1 MPVDVVGFA
10 YAAAVA
16 AGGMI
21 GYAKA
26 GKKIKYDPERLTVD
40 RTYFKS

>member
-16 AGGMI
+16 AGGMV

-26 GKKIKYDPERLTVD
+26 GEKTRLGSERLIVN
-40 RTYFKS
+40 RTF